1 MKSLKSLYLSPWLF
15 AALWI
20 TVLFLALGYIWA
32 ALFFAGKIL
41 LSALAVLLILD
52 VYILFRER
60 IGIKAQR
67 EIPHRLSNGDE
78 NLIRLNFEN
87 LYGFKVSLK
96 IIDEVPF
103 QFQKRDS
110 KYSLKL
116 NSREKKSLS
125 YSLVPL
131 ERGEYSFGSI
141 NVFVSSPLGL
151 AERKYK
157 FQEETTVAVYP
168 SFIQMEKYE
177 IMAISNRLTELGIK
191 KVRRLGHSAEFEQIK
206 EYVTGDDYRTINWKA
221 TARRSR
227 LMVNTYDEAK
237 SQQVYNVINTGRVMK
252 MPFKGMSLL
261 DYAINTSLVVSKI
274 AIRKQ
279 DKAGLIT
286 FSDKISAMLPAA
298 NRSGQMTKILETLYR
313 QSTDFLE
320 SDYEK
325 LSVSILSRISHRSL
339 IILYTNF
346 ETLESVRRQMQF
358 LRRLAMNHLVLVVF
372 FENTELQA
380 LKAREALKTEDFY
393 VRTIAE
399 KFEYEK
405 RQIVRELNKY
415 NIMSVLTPPEEMS
428 VSTINKYLEIKT
440 RGIL

>member
-1 MKSLKSLYLSPWLF
+1 MKTLKSLYFTSALF
-15 AALWI
+15 VMLWI
-20 TVLFLALGYIWA
+20 IVLFMALGYIWGIF
-32 ALFFAGKIL
+32 FFAGKIL
-41 LSALAVLLILD
+41 LSALGALLLLD
-52 VYILFRER
+52 IFILFRDKKGV
-60 IGIKAQR
+60 IASR
-67 EIPHRLSNGDE
+67 EVPHRLSNGDE
-78 NLIRLNFEN
+78 NLIGLNLENYYSFKIRL
-87 LYGFKVSLK
+87 L

-110 KYSLKL
+110 KFYEELNSGEKKRLQYSLTP
-116 NSREKKSLS
+116 
-125 YSLVPL
+125 VQ
-131 ERGEYSFGSI
+131 RGEYGFGSI
-141 NVFVSSPLGL
+141 NIFASSPLRL
-151 AERKYK
+151 VERK
-157 FQEETTVAVYP
+157 FRFEENMTVAVYP

-177 IMAISNRLTELGIK
+177 LMAISNRLTELGIK

-227 LMVNTYDEAK
+227 LMVNTYDEEK

-261 DYAINTSLVVSKI
+261 DYAINTSLIVSRI
-274 AIRKQ
+274 AILKQ

-286 FSDKISAMLPAA
+286 FSDKISQMLPAG

-313 QSTDFLE
+313 QQTDFLE

-325 LSVSILSRISHRSL
+325 LTVSILSAVSHRSL

-346 ETLESVRRQMQF
+346 ETLESVKRQLQF
-358 LRRLAMNHLVLVVF
+358 LRRLAMDHLVLVVF

-380 LKAREALKTEDFY
+380 LMLKEAETTEDIY
-393 VRTIAE
+393 VKTIAE

-415 NIMSVLTPPEEMS
+415 NIMSILTSPENLS
-428 VSTINKYLEIKT
+428 VNTINKYLEIKT
-440 RGIL
+440 RGML